1 MFKQFDLSIVKR
13 VDIVGRVNAEFRL
26 DALNVFNN
34 VNFSPVSG
42 ITVSTTQPNRER
54 RTSIAPWARR
64 RPPTRR
70 PRLTGVNTS
79 RVLQIVS
86 RIRW

>member
-1 MFKQFDLSIVKR
+1 MWGS
-13 VDIVGRVNAEFRL
+13 VNAEFRL
-26 DALNVFNN
+26 DALNVFDN

-42 ITVSTTQPNRER
+42 ITVSDQGNNVNFNRAVGSTQTAYETT
-54 RTSIAPWARR
+54 A
-64 RPPTRR
+64 
-70 PRLTGVNTS
+70 LTGVNTS